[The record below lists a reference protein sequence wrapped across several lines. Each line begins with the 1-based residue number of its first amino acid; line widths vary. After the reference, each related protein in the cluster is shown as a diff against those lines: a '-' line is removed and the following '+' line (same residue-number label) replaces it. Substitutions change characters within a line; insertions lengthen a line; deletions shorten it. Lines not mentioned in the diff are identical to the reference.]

1 MVNTIAGLISFYG
14 YILTSPLGFIGHVC
28 SLITFSSKTLSLTS
42 TALLFIFL
50 ALSDIVYLFMYIYD
64 FIAITLQV
72 PTVSNVNLCHF
83 RTFILNFS
91 TFTASWILVLIAL
104 DRFIRARFPFRQARL
119 CTRKVAV
126 CAVGILYICAIA
138 FTYHVL
144 QPELAFVIPGTNL
157 CQPTRFPP
165 TSYSIFFY
173 NVWPSLQL
181 ILTYFIPSG
190 LMILCAI
197 GSYTKVNAQQN
208 MMGPS
213 RRREKLQRQML
224 ILMISSIS
232 CFIIFTWPFSIFLI
246 VSIHFGISLSSIQ
259 ANILSIFLS
268 INYCYNFYIHCL
280 TSRLFRQTFIE
291 QLKRFYKWCKRPKN
305 NTVHPIVSA
314 IRVPVQRS

>member
-72 PTVSNVNLCHF
+72 PTVSNINLCHF

-126 CAVGILYICAIA
+126 CAVAILYMCAIA

-144 QPELAFVIPGTNL
+144 QPELAFTIPGTNL
-157 CQPTRFPP
+157 CQPARFPP

-173 NVWPSLQL
+173 NVWPILQVIVTFFYSKWVNDCL
-181 ILTYFIPSG
+181 RDWFLYES
-190 LMILCAI
+190 
-197 GSYTKVNAQQN
+197 SYTTKYHGTIKKTRKTSTTNAHFDDFEYCLFYYLYMAFFHLSYCVFTFRN
-208 MMGPS
+208 FTKFDS
-213 RRREKLQRQML
+213 RKHIGYIFKHELLLQFL
-224 ILMISSIS
+224 YSL
-232 CFIIFTWPFSIFLI
+232 FNFSI
-246 VSIHFGISLSSIQ
+246 VSKDI
-259 ANILSIFLS
+259 
-268 INYCYNFYIHCL
+268 Y
-280 TSRLFRQTFIE
+280 
-291 QLKRFYKWCKRPKN
+291 
-305 NTVHPIVSA
+305 
-314 IRVPVQRS
+314 